1 MELARR
7 TGELPSGGTLDDGPA
22 HRKDGAV
29 TTSEYQIVDADLDH
43 PEHALG
49 LVRCLD
55 DYAADAMGRGE
66 GLSPQVKGALIA
78 GLKAHPERVIRL
90 ALQGTSVVG
99 AAVCF
104 LGFST
109 FSAQPRLNVHDLCVL
124 ATHRGR
130 GVGRRLLQAVLD
142 TARDVGCSAVTLE
155 VRGDNEVAQRLYRS
169 LGFGDTSAP
178 MSFWERKLP

>member
-1 MELARR
+1 M
-7 TGELPSGGTLDDGPA
+7 
-22 HRKDGAV
+22 
-29 TTSEYQIVDADLDH
+29 TTSDYEIVDADLDH

-49 LVRCLD
+49 LVHCLD
-55 DYAADAMGRGE
+55 DYAADAMGRGQ
-66 GLSPQVKGALIA
+66 GLSPEVKAKLIA

-90 ALQGTSVVG
+90 ALHGPSVVG

-124 ATHRGR
+124 RTHRGQ
-130 GVGRRLLQAVLD
+130 GIGRRLLQAVLD
-142 TARDVGCSAVTLE
+142 TARGAGCSAVTLE

-169 LGFGDTSAP
+169 LGFGDTSVP

>member
-1 MELARR
+1 
-7 TGELPSGGTLDDGPA
+7 
-22 HRKDGAV
+22 V
-29 TTSEYQIVDADLDH
+29 TTSEYQIVDADLDL

-49 LVRCLD
+49 LVHCLD
-55 DYAADAMGRGE
+55 EYAADAMGRGE
-66 GLSPQVKGALIA
+66 GLSPEVKAALIG
-78 GLKAHPERVIRL
+78 GLQAHPERVIRL
-90 ALQGTSVVG
+90 ALHGTKVVG

-109 FSAQPRLNVHDLCVL
+109 FSAKPRLNVHDLCVL
-124 ATHRGR
+124 LPHRGR
-130 GVGRRLLQAVLD
+130 GLGRRLLQAVLD
-142 TARDVGCSAVTLE
+142 TARDVGCSSVTLE